1 MAHEELVFGWSETR
15 RLSPLRGVS
24 LISSRE
30 FPKTRLLP
38 TAETSLPSLE
48 EPSQLGRGLEEPE
61 SAPGLEESALGL
73 EEPEPESAPG
83 PDRAEETQLVL
94 SFVTGKSA
102 TVYEP
107 SDLDSTC
114 SNRRRDMCLA
124 EKGRS

>member
-1 MAHEELVFGWSETR
+1 MEHEELVFGWSETR
-15 RLSPLRGVS
+15 RVSPLRGVS

-38 TAETSLPSLE
+38 TAETLLPSLE

-61 SAPGLEESALGL
+61 SALGLEESAPGL